1 MKIPILS
8 IRSSKNEGLEVSST
22 IDRYQGG
29 RDKEAI
35 IVSMAR
41 SNTTAGKTGRV
52 LEDKRRLLN
61 VARHLLQ

>member
-8 IRSSKNEGLEVSST
+8 IRSSKNEGLEVST
-22 IDRYQGG
+22 IDRYQG